1 LQDEALTSEQRKLYI
16 GKATKVSRV
25 ESEVLQKKTIKFQ
38 KVGVLEGKSRSAK
51 ASLYKCTAVRATR
64 EENEI
69 FMRWRKPKVFNKRKI
84 AFGRDVFALYNKG
97 ESVAENKDKLSFSV
111 FTQKTHREIT

>member
-1 LQDEALTSEQRKLYI
+1 MVDFAFAKSSIDYSGPSRTPVPTNVFVAKV
-16 GKATKVSRV
+16 GKETKVSRV

-69 FMRWRKPKVFNKRKI
+69 FKKRRKPKVFNKRKNV
-84 AFGRDVFALYNKG
+84 FGRDLFAL
-97 ESVAENKDKLSFSV
+97 
-111 FTQKTHREIT
+111 